1 MLLVSFSSV
10 SSYGQSPARK
20 LYLTKVVSFI
30 YALLL
35 AAFAHVFYVDLMKIK
50 WRLTMRCG
58 CCRRKPSG
66 VLMVLLTPEIEDLSA
81 DIAEDEEG
89 ARGCADSRKPQAFAR
104 RKLQCLQQ
112 KH

>member
-1 MLLVSFSSV
+1 MCNMFCIFCYQIQGLC
-10 SSYGQSPARK
+10 
-20 LYLTKVVSFI
+20 
-30 YALLL
+30 L
-35 AAFAHVFYVDLMKIK
+35 AAFAHAFYVDLANLGLNNLN
-50 WRLTMRCG
+50 WRLPVRCG

-66 VLMVLLTPEIEDLSA
+66 ALAVLLTPEIEDLSA